1 MNRTAASARLQTRR
15 RRTHRRAGPASQRFT
30 PLECEAVRVLSSH
43 GKTQESLARDSG
55 LTIKQFRTAMEKDE
69 KLRDAWD
76 MGKAVRR
83 EKRISE
89 LEAQSRK
96 GNVRA
101 TELLLRYEHRD
112 AGPQTQRG
120 AAADVTVNINA
131 NMIPPAQDGRS
142 YAALMKRIQKG
153 NAPTLIEHD
162 ELERPDDIDPI
173 AAVKLKQQQERERR

>member
-1 MNRTAASARLQTRR
+1 M
-15 RRTHRRAGPASQRFT
+15 
-30 PLECEAVRVLSSH
+30 ECEAIRVLSSH
-43 GKTQESLARDSG
+43 GKAQESLARDSG

-83 EKRISE
+83 EKRIAE

-112 AGPQTQRG
+112 AGPQAQRG
-120 AAADVTVNINA
+120 AAADVTININA
-131 NMIPPAQDGRS
+131 NTIPPAQDGRS
-142 YAALMKRIQKG
+142 YAALMKRIQRI
-153 NAPTLIEHD
+153 NAPVLLEHEEQEPPE
-162 ELERPDDIDPI
+162 ELDPI
-173 AAVKLKQQQERERR
+173 AAVKQRQRKEKQQ

>member
-1 MNRTAASARLQTRR
+1 MNRTDASAKLQARR
-15 RRTHRRAGPASQRFT
+15 RRTARRRGPASQQFT
-30 PLECEAVRVLSSH
+30 AIECEAIRVLSSH

-55 LTIKQFRTAMEKDE
+55 LSIKQFRTAMEKDE

-76 MGKAVRR
+76 VGKAVRR
-83 EKRISE
+83 EKRIAE

-120 AAADVTVNINA
+120 GTDVTVNINA
-131 NMIPPAQDGRS
+131 NTIPPAQDGRT

-153 NAPTLIEHD
+153 NAPTLIEHG
-162 ELERPDDIDPI
+162 EPERPVIVDPI
-173 AAVKLKQQQERERR
+173 ASVKAKQRQERGEC